1 MGEEGLK
8 LPEFFVDV
16 IYGWLV
22 AELQIVGGSTFRAS
36 ERLRVC
42 GSVLNLRRR
51 RPVSTRGYGTPPPPP
66 PGWAGLASPL
76 RLGYKRR
83 GPLRNIVLPP
93 PWHRD

>member
-1 MGEEGLK
+1 MLERDHIQWTSTWGEGWAKVDMGEEGLK

-22 AELQIVGGSTFRAS
+22 EELQIVGGSTFGAS

-51 RPVSTRGYGTPPPPP
+51 RPVSTRGYGTPPPP
-66 PGWAGLASPL
+66 GWAGEPAPAPL
-76 RLGYKRR
+76 
-83 GPLRNIVLPP
+83 
-93 PWHRD
+93 